1 MSARRGRENKS
12 DRQSKHNLGLVLAG
26 NEVHSDVTRLSPPCT
41 DTLSKRQGSCGK
53 TDAVRLLD
61 RCWKNNVLQT
71 SWCRWRKG
79 EEAANGESQTQI
91 CFID

>member
-41 DTLSKRQGSCGK
+41 DTLSKQRAPD
-53 TDAVRLLD
+53 TVRLLD
-61 RCWKNNVLQT
+61 CYWKNNVLQT
-71 SWCRWRKG
+71 
-79 EEAANGESQTQI
+79 
-91 CFID
+91 